1 MPRLAR
7 VVIPGVPHHLTQRG
21 VQRRDVFS
29 SDEDRLGYLEYVR
42 EAAERFG
49 VTIWSWCLMSNHVHF
64 VAVPSGE
71 KSFALCFG
79 RAHTQYTRMVNFREG
94 WRGFLWQGR
103 FASSP
108 MDEAHAYHAVRYVE
122 RNPVRAGLC
131 RVPWRY
137 EWSSAAFHVGEKPT
151 DPLAKPDGSQSVD
164 DWREYLAEP
173 DADDVIRL
181 IRRETAVGRP
191 VGDDEFVQKLEE
203 ELDRHLT
210 RRPPGR
216 PRKRKTRRRGSQ

>member
-1 MPRLAR
+1 MPKLAR
-7 VVIPGVPHHLTQRG
+7 VIVPGVPHHVTQRG
-21 VQRRDVFS
+21 SRRQEVFF
-29 SDEDRLGYLEYVR
+29 SDEDRLKYLDLIR
-42 EAAERFG
+42 EAAEQFG
-49 VTIWSWCLMSNHVHF
+49 VTFSAWCLMSNHVHF

-79 RAHTQYTRMVNFREG
+79 KAHTQYTRMVNFREG

-122 RNPVRAGLC
+122 RNAVRAGLC
-131 RVPWRY
+131 RLPWRY
-137 EWSSAAFHVGEKPT
+137 EWSSAAFHVGEKLT
-151 DPLAKPDGSQSVD
+151 DPLVKPDGSQSVD
-164 DWREYLAEP
+164 DWREYLAGP
-173 DADDVIRL
+173 DADDVICL

-191 VGDDEFVQKLEE
+191 VGDDEFVGRLEQA
-203 ELDRHLT
+203 LDRRLT

-216 PRKRKTRRRGSQ
+216 PRKRRRRNR

>member
-1 MPRLAR
+1 MAKLAR
-7 VVIPGVPHHLTQRG
+7 VVVPGCPHHVTQRG
-21 VQRRDVFS
+21 SRRQKVFF
-29 SDEDRLGYLEYVR
+29 SDEDRLRYLDLVK
-42 EAAERFG
+42 EAAEQFG
-49 VTIWSWCLMSNHVHF
+49 VRFTAWCLMPNHVHF
-64 VAVPSGE
+64 VAVPKGE
-71 KSFALCFG
+71 RSLALCFG
-79 RAHTQYTRMVNFREG
+79 KAHTQYTRTVNLRKG

-108 MDEAHAYHAVRYVE
+108 MDKAHAYHAVRYVE

-137 EWSSAAFHVGEKPT
+137 KWSSAAFHVGENPT
-151 DPLAKPDGSQSVD
+151 DPLVKVEGSEPVD

-173 DADDVIRL
+173 DADEVMCL

-191 VGDDEFVQKLEE
+191 IGDVLFVRRLEKR
-203 ELDRHLT
+203 LDMTLT

-216 PRKRKTRRRGSQ
+216 PRKRRRGNR